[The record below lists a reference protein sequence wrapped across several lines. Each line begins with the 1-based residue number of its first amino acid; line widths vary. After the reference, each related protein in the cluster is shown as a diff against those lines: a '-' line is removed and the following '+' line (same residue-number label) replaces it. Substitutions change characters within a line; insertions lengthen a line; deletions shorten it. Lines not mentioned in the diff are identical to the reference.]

1 MVVQERY
8 QQKRKKMST
17 VNHYL
22 GNPKLKKANIQ
33 IDFSQE
39 EIQEVVR
46 CSKDIVYFC
55 ETYQK
60 IISID
65 EGLMPFAPYD
75 YQKEIMHSVNENRF
89 VICKMPRQTG
99 KTTTMVAVMLH
110 YALFNPD
117 FNIAILANKAATARE
132 ILGRL
137 QLAYENLPWFLQ
149 QGIVEWNKGSIILEN
164 GSKIFASSTSASAI
178 RGMSINL
185 VYLDEFAFVPSTVQ
199 DEFFSSV
206 YPTISSGRSSRVLI
220 TSTPNGMNMFYK
232 LWHDAEKGFN
242 DYATVSVNWW
252 DVPGRDEEWK
262 EQTIRNTSEKQF
274 AVEFECEFLGSSDTL
289 IDAHKLRHLVFENPI
304 EHNENL
310 KIFEKPIPE
319 HIYTLTADTSRGVGN
334 DYSAFVIFDVTQ
346 VPYKVVATYKSNTI
360 APVLYPKAIYNAA
373 RAYNNAQV
381 LIEINDIGQQ
391 VADILHNDLE
401 YESVISA
408 QWKGRAGQIVGG
420 GFGGGDS
427 QLGIRTTPAMK
438 RVGCAML
445 KTIVE
450 NDRMIINDF
459 DILSELTTFVANKRG
474 TNFEAEQGQN
484 DDLAMCLVFFA
495 WLTNQSYFKEL
506 TDIDI
511 RKNLYELNQQAIE
524 DQLVPFGII
533 DDGNVDDEWQEDDE
547 FKGGKRVTVEG
558 WDFEKESLF

>member
-1 MVVQERY
+1 
-8 QQKRKKMST
+8 MST

-65 EGLMPFAPYD
+65 EGLMPFEPYE

-206 YPTISSGRSSRVLI
+206 YPRISSGRSSRVLI

-381 LIEINDIGQQ
+381 LVEINDIGQQ

-401 YESVISA
+401 YESIISA

>member
-1 MVVQERY
+1 
-8 QQKRKKMST
+8 MST

-65 EGLMPFAPYD
+65 EGLMPFEPYD

-381 LIEINDIGQQ
+381 LVEINDIGQQ

-547 FKGGKRVTVEG
+547 FKGGKRVTAEG

>member
-1 MVVQERY
+1 
-8 QQKRKKMST
+8 
-17 VNHYL
+17 
-22 GNPKLKKANIQ
+22 
-33 IDFSQE
+33 
-39 EIQEVVR
+39 
-46 CSKDIVYFC
+46 
-55 ETYQK
+55 
-60 IISID
+60 
-65 EGLMPFAPYD
+65 
-75 YQKEIMHSVNENRF
+75 
-89 VICKMPRQTG
+89 
-99 KTTTMVAVMLH
+99 
-110 YALFNPD
+110 
-117 FNIAILANKAATARE
+117 
-132 ILGRL
+132 
-137 QLAYENLPWFLQ
+137 
-149 QGIVEWNKGSIILEN
+149 
-164 GSKIFASSTSASAI
+164 
-178 RGMSINL
+178 
-185 VYLDEFAFVPSTVQ
+185 
-199 DEFFSSV
+199 
-206 YPTISSGRSSRVLI
+206 
-220 TSTPNGMNMFYK
+220 MFYK

-252 DVPGRDEEWK
+252 DVPGRDEAWK

-289 IDAHKLRHLVFENPI
+289 IDAHKLRHLVFENPL

-310 KIFEKPIPE
+310 KIFAKPEPE
-319 HIYTLTADTSRGVGN
+319 RIYTLTADTSRGVGN
-334 DYSAFVIFDVTQ
+334 DYSAFVIFDVTE
-346 VPYKVVATYKSNTI
+346 VPYKVVATYRSNTI

-391 VADILHNDLE
+391 VAHILHNDLE
-401 YESVISA
+401 YESIISA

-495 WLTNQSYFKEL
+495 WLTNQAYFKEL

-524 DQLVPFGII
+524 DQLTPFGII

>member
-1 MVVQERY
+1 
-8 QQKRKKMST
+8 MSNPI
-17 VNHYL
+17 NHYL
-22 GNPKLKKANIQ
+22 GNPKLKKANIT
-33 IDFSQE
+33 IDFSKE
-39 EIQEVVR
+39 EIQEVVK
-46 CSKDIVYFC
+46 CSKDIIYFC
-55 ETYQK
+55 EKYLK
-60 IISID
+60 IINID
-65 EGLMPFAPYD
+65 EGLMPYEPYD
-75 YQKEIMHSVNENRF
+75 YQKQIMHEVAANRF

-99 KTTTMVAVMLH
+99 KTTTMVAIMLH

-117 FNIAILANKAATARE
+117 FNIAILANKSATARE

-149 QGIVEWNKGSIILEN
+149 QGIVEWNKGNIVLEN

-185 VYLDEFAFVPSTVQ
+185 VYLDEFAFVPTTVQ
-199 DEFFSSV
+199 EEFFNSV

-232 LWHDAEKGFN
+232 LWHDAEKGYN

-274 AVEFECEFLGSSDTL
+274 AVEFECEFLGSSSTL
-289 IDAHKLRHLVFENPI
+289 IDPHKLRHLVFENPL
-304 EHNENL
+304 EHNESL
-310 KIFEKPIPE
+310 KIFEKPKPE
-319 HIYTLTADTSRGVGN
+319 HIYTITADTSRGVGN
-334 DYSAFVIFDVTQ
+334 DYSAFTVIDVTK
-346 VPYKVVATYKSNTI
+346 VPYKVVATYRNNTI

-373 RAYNNAQV
+373 RAYNNAHV

-391 VADILHNDLE
+391 VADILHHDME
-401 YESVISA
+401 YEAIMSA

-438 RVGCAML
+438 RIGCSML

-450 NDRMIINDF
+450 NDRLVINDF

-474 TNFEAEQGQN
+474 TNFEAEQGQT

-495 WLTNQSYFKEL
+495 WLTNQDYFKEL

-511 RKNLYELNQQAIE
+511 RKNLYELNQQAME

-533 DDGNVDDEWQEDDE
+533 DDGNTNDELQDDDE
-547 FKGGKRVTVEG
+547 FKGGTRVAVEG
-558 WDFEKESLF
+558 CD

>member
-1 MVVQERY
+1 
-8 QQKRKKMST
+8 MSNPI
-17 VNHYL
+17 NHYL
-22 GNPKLKKANIQ
+22 GNPKLKKANIT
-33 IDFSQE
+33 IDFSKE
-39 EIQEVVR
+39 EIQEVVK
-46 CSKDIVYFC
+46 CSKDIIYFC
-55 ETYQK
+55 EKYLK
-60 IISID
+60 IINID
-65 EGLMPFAPYD
+65 EGLMPYEPYD
-75 YQKEIMHSVNENRF
+75 YQKQIMHEVAANRF

-99 KTTTMVAVMLH
+99 KTTTMVAIMLH

-117 FNIAILANKAATARE
+117 FNIAILANKSATARE

-149 QGIVEWNKGSIILEN
+149 QGIVEWNKGNIVLEN

-185 VYLDEFAFVPSTVQ
+185 VYLDEFAFVPTTVQ
-199 DEFFSSV
+199 EEFFNSV

-232 LWHDAEKGFN
+232 LWHDAEKGYN

-274 AVEFECEFLGSSDTL
+274 AVEFECEFLGSSSTL
-289 IDAHKLRHLVFENPI
+289 IDPHKLRHLVFENPL
-304 EHNENL
+304 EHNESL
-310 KIFEKPIPE
+310 KIFEKPKPE
-319 HIYTLTADTSRGVGN
+319 HIYTITADTSRGVGN
-334 DYSAFVIFDVTQ
+334 DYSAFTVIDVTK
-346 VPYKVVATYKSNTI
+346 VPYKVVATYRNNTI

-373 RAYNNAQV
+373 RAYNNAHV

-391 VADILHNDLE
+391 VADILHHDME
-401 YESVISA
+401 YEAIMSA

-438 RVGCAML
+438 RIGCSML

-450 NDRMIINDF
+450 NDRLVINDF

-474 TNFEAEQGQN
+474 TNFEAEQGQT

-495 WLTNQSYFKEL
+495 WLTNQDYFKEL

-511 RKNLYELNQQAIE
+511 RKNLYELNQQAME

-533 DDGNVDDEWQEDDE
+533 DDGNTNDEWQDDDE
-547 FKGGKRVTVEG
+547 FKGGTRVAVEG
-558 WDFEKESLF
+558 WDYEGNEEFKSLF

>member
-1 MVVQERY
+1 
-8 QQKRKKMST
+8 MST

-65 EGLMPFAPYD
+65 EGLMPFEPYE

-381 LIEINDIGQQ
+381 LVEINDIGQQ

>member
-1 MVVQERY
+1 MVVQEKY
-8 QQKRKKMST
+8 QLQRKKMST

-55 ETYQK
+55 EKYQK

-65 EGLMPFAPYD
+65 EGLMPFEPYD
-75 YQKEIMHSVNENRF
+75 YQKNIMRTVDANRF

-149 QGIVEWNKGSIILEN
+149 QGVVEWNKGSIILEN

-206 YPTISSGRSSRVLI
+206 YPTISSGRTSRVLI

-252 DVPGRDEEWK
+252 DVPGRDEAWK

-289 IDAHKLRHLVFENPI
+289 IDAHKLRHLVFENPL

-310 KIFEKPIPE
+310 KIFAKPEPE
-319 HIYTLTADTSRGVGN
+319 RIYTLTADTSRGVGN
-334 DYSAFVIFDVTQ
+334 DYSAFVVFDVTE
-346 VPYKVVATYKSNTI
+346 VPYKVVATYRSNTI

-401 YESVISA
+401 YESIISA

-495 WLTNQSYFKEL
+495 WLTNQAYFKEL

>member
-1 MVVQERY
+1 
-8 QQKRKKMST
+8 MSNPI
-17 VNHYL
+17 NHYL
-22 GNPKLKKANIQ
+22 GNPKLKKANIT
-33 IDFSQE
+33 IDFSKE
-39 EIQEVVR
+39 EIQEVVK
-46 CSKDIVYFC
+46 CSKDIIYFC
-55 ETYQK
+55 EKYLK
-60 IISID
+60 IINID
-65 EGLMPFAPYD
+65 EGLMPYEPYD
-75 YQKEIMHSVNENRF
+75 YQKQIMHEVAANRF

-99 KTTTMVAVMLH
+99 KTTTMVAIMLH

-117 FNIAILANKAATARE
+117 FNIAILANKSATARE

-149 QGIVEWNKGSIILEN
+149 QGIVEWNKGNIVLEN

-185 VYLDEFAFVPSTVQ
+185 VYLDEFAFVPTTVQ
-199 DEFFSSV
+199 EEFFNSV

-232 LWHDAEKGFN
+232 LWHDAEKGYN

-274 AVEFECEFLGSSDTL
+274 AVEFECEFLGSSSTL
-289 IDAHKLRHLVFENPI
+289 IDPHKLRHLVFENPL
-304 EHNENL
+304 EHNESL
-310 KIFEKPIPE
+310 KIFEKPKPE
-319 HIYTLTADTSRGVGN
+319 HIYTITADTSRGVGN
-334 DYSAFVIFDVTQ
+334 DYSAFTVIDVTK
-346 VPYKVVATYKSNTI
+346 VPYKVVATYRNNTI

-373 RAYNNAQV
+373 RAYNNAHV

-391 VADILHNDLE
+391 VADILHHDME
-401 YESVISA
+401 YEAIMSA

-438 RVGCAML
+438 RIGCSML

-450 NDRMIINDF
+450 NDRLVINDF

-474 TNFEAEQGQN
+474 TNFEAEQGQT

-495 WLTNQSYFKEL
+495 WLTNQDYFKEL

-511 RKNLYELNQQAIE
+511 RKNLYELNQQAME

-533 DDGNVDDEWQEDDE
+533 DDGNTNDEWQDDDE
-547 FKGGKRVTVEG
+547 FKGGTRVAVEG
-558 WDFEKESLF
+558 WDYEGNDEYKSLF

>member
-1 MVVQERY
+1 
-8 QQKRKKMST
+8 MSKPI
-17 VNHYL
+17 NHYL
-22 GNPKLKKANIQ
+22 GNPKLKKANIT
-33 IDFSQE
+33 IDFSKE
-39 EIQEVVR
+39 EIQEVVK
-46 CSKDIVYFC
+46 CSKDIIYFC
-55 ETYQK
+55 EKYLK
-60 IISID
+60 IINID
-65 EGLMPFAPYD
+65 EGLMPYEPYD
-75 YQKEIMHSVNENRF
+75 YQKQIMHEVNANRF

-99 KTTTMVAVMLH
+99 KTTTMVAIMLH

-117 FNIAILANKAATARE
+117 FNVAILANKSATARE

-149 QGIVEWNKGSIILEN
+149 QGIVEWNKGNIVLEN

-199 DEFFSSV
+199 EEFFNSV

-274 AVEFECEFLGSSDTL
+274 AVEFECEFLGSSSTL
-289 IDAHKLRHLVFENPI
+289 IDPHKLRHLVFENPL
-304 EHNENL
+304 EHNESL
-310 KIFEKPIPE
+310 KIFEKPKPE
-319 HIYTLTADTSRGVGN
+319 HIYTITADTSRGVGG
-334 DYSAFVIFDVTQ
+334 DYSAFAVIDVTK
-346 VPYKVVATYKSNTI
+346 VPYKVVATYRNNTI

-373 RAYNNAQV
+373 RAYNNAHV

-391 VADILHNDLE
+391 VADILHHDME
-401 YESVISA
+401 YEAIMSA

-438 RVGCAML
+438 RIGCSML

-450 NDRMIINDF
+450 NDRLIINDF

-474 TNFEAEQGQN
+474 TNFEAEPGQT

-495 WLTNQSYFKEL
+495 WLTNQEYFKEL

-511 RKNLYELNQQAIE
+511 RKNLYELNQQAME

-533 DDGNVDDEWQEDDE
+533 DDGNTNDEWQDDDE
-547 FKGGKRVTVEG
+547 FKGGTRVAVEG
-558 WDFEKESLF
+558 WDYEGNDEYKSLF

>member
-1 MVVQERY
+1 
-8 QQKRKKMST
+8 MSNPI
-17 VNHYL
+17 NHYL
-22 GNPKLKKANIQ
+22 GNPKLKKANIT
-33 IDFSQE
+33 IDFSKE
-39 EIQEVVR
+39 EIQEVVK
-46 CSKDIVYFC
+46 CSKDIIYFC
-55 ETYQK
+55 EKYLK
-60 IISID
+60 IINID
-65 EGLMPFAPYD
+65 EGLMPYDPYD
-75 YQKEIMHSVNENRF
+75 YQKQIMHEVAANRF

-99 KTTTMVAVMLH
+99 KTTTMVAIMLH

-117 FNIAILANKAATARE
+117 FNIAILANKSATARE

-149 QGIVEWNKGSIILEN
+149 QGIVEWNKGNIVLEN

-185 VYLDEFAFVPSTVQ
+185 VYLDEFAFVPTTVQ
-199 DEFFSSV
+199 EEFFNSV

-232 LWHDAEKGFN
+232 LWHDAEKGYN

-274 AVEFECEFLGSSDTL
+274 AVEFECEFLGSSSTL
-289 IDAHKLRHLVFENPI
+289 IDPHKLRHLVFENPL
-304 EHNENL
+304 EHNESL
-310 KIFEKPIPE
+310 KIFEKPKPE
-319 HIYTLTADTSRGVGN
+319 HIYTITADTSRGVGN
-334 DYSAFVIFDVTQ
+334 DYSAFTVIDVTK
-346 VPYKVVATYKSNTI
+346 VPYKVVATYRNNTI

-373 RAYNNAQV
+373 RAYNNAHV

-391 VADILHNDLE
+391 VADILHHDME
-401 YESVISA
+401 YEAIMSA

-438 RVGCAML
+438 RIGCSML

-450 NDRMIINDF
+450 NDRLVINDF

-474 TNFEAEQGQN
+474 TNFEAEQGQT

-495 WLTNQSYFKEL
+495 WLTNQDYFKEL

-511 RKNLYELNQQAIE
+511 RKNLYELNQQAME

-533 DDGNVDDEWQEDDE
+533 DDGNTNDEWQDDDE
-547 FKGGKRVTVEG
+547 FKGGTRVAVEG
-558 WDFEKESLF
+558 WDYEGNDEFKSLF

>member
-1 MVVQERY
+1 
-8 QQKRKKMST
+8 MST

-65 EGLMPFAPYD
+65 EGLMPFEPYD

-381 LIEINDIGQQ
+381 LVEINDIGQQ

-401 YESVISA
+401 YESIISA

-533 DDGNVDDEWQEDDE
+533 DDGNVDDKWQEDDE

>member
-206 YPTISSGRSSRVLI
+206 YPTISSGRTSRVLI

-252 DVPGRDEEWK
+252 DVPGRDEAWK

-289 IDAHKLRHLVFENPI
+289 IDAHKLRHLVFENPL

-346 VPYKVVATYKSNTI
+346 VPYKVVATYRSNTI

-401 YESVISA
+401 YESIISA

>member
-262 EQTIRNTSEKQF
+262 AQTIRNTSEKQF

-289 IDAHKLRHLVFENPI
+289 IDAHKLRHLVFENPL

-346 VPYKVVATYKSNTI
+346 VPYKVVATYRSNTI

-401 YESVISA
+401 YESIISA

>member
-1 MVVQERY
+1 
-8 QQKRKKMST
+8 MST

-65 EGLMPFAPYD
+65 EGLMPFEPYG

-199 DEFFSSV
+199 EEFFSSV

-252 DVPGRDEEWK
+252 DVPGRDEAWK

-274 AVEFECEFLGSSDTL
+274 AVEFECEFLGSSSTL
-289 IDAHKLRHLVFENPI
+289 IDAHKLRNLVFENPLQ
-304 EHNENL
+304 HNESL
-310 KIFEKPIPE
+310 KIFEKPIPD
-319 HIYTLTADTSRGVGN
+319 HIYALTADTSRGVGN

-346 VPYKVVATYKSNTI
+346 VPYKVVATYKNNTI

-373 RAYNNAQV
+373 RAYNDAQV

-401 YESVISA
+401 YESIISA
-408 QWKGRAGQIVGG
+408 QWKGRAGQIVGS
-420 GFGGGDS
+420 GFGGGGNS
-427 QLGIRTTPAMK
+427 QLGIRTTPSLK
-438 RVGCAML
+438 RIGCAML

-495 WLTNQSYFKEL
+495 WLTNQDYFKEL

-511 RKNLYELNQQAIE
+511 RKNLYELNQQAME

-533 DDGNVDDEWQEDDE
+533 EDGNTDNTWQEDDE
-547 FKGGKRVTVEG
+547 FKGGTRVTVEG
-558 WDFEKESLF
+558 WDHESESLF

>member
-1 MVVQERY
+1 
-8 QQKRKKMST
+8 MSNPI
-17 VNHYL
+17 NHYL
-22 GNPKLKKANIQ
+22 GNPKLKKANIT
-33 IDFSQE
+33 IDFSKE
-39 EIQEVVR
+39 EIQEVVK
-46 CSKDIVYFC
+46 CSKDIIYFC
-55 ETYQK
+55 EKYLK
-60 IISID
+60 IINID
-65 EGLMPFAPYD
+65 EGLMPYDPYD
-75 YQKEIMHSVNENRF
+75 YQKQIMHEVAANRF

-99 KTTTMVAVMLH
+99 KTTTMVAIMLH

-117 FNIAILANKAATARE
+117 FNIAILANKSATARE

-149 QGIVEWNKGSIILEN
+149 QGIVEWNKGNIVLEN

-199 DEFFSSV
+199 EEFFNSV

-232 LWHDAEKGFN
+232 LWHDAEKGYN

-274 AVEFECEFLGSSDTL
+274 AVEFECEFLGSSSTL
-289 IDAHKLRHLVFENPI
+289 IDPHKLRHLVFENPL
-304 EHNENL
+304 EHNESL
-310 KIFEKPIPE
+310 KIFEKPKPE
-319 HIYTLTADTSRGVGN
+319 HIYTITADTSRGVGN
-334 DYSAFVIFDVTQ
+334 DYSAFTVIDVTK
-346 VPYKVVATYKSNTI
+346 VPYKVVATYRNNTI

-373 RAYNNAQV
+373 RAYNNAHV

-391 VADILHNDLE
+391 VADILHHDME
-401 YESVISA
+401 YEAIMSA

-438 RVGCAML
+438 RIGCSML

-450 NDRMIINDF
+450 NDRLVINDF

-474 TNFEAEQGQN
+474 TNFEAEQGQT

-495 WLTNQSYFKEL
+495 WLTNQDYFKEL

-511 RKNLYELNQQAIE
+511 RKNLYELNQQAME

-533 DDGNVDDEWQEDDE
+533 DDGNTNDEWQDDDE
-547 FKGGKRVTVEG
+547 FKGGQRVAVEG
-558 WDFEKESLF
+558 WDYEGNEEFKSLF

>member
-1 MVVQERY
+1 
-8 QQKRKKMST
+8 MST

-65 EGLMPFAPYD
+65 EGLMPFEPYD

-381 LIEINDIGQQ
+381 LVEINDIGQQ

>member
-1 MVVQERY
+1 
-8 QQKRKKMST
+8 MSQI
-17 VNHYL
+17 NHYL
-22 GNPKLKKANIQ
+22 GNPKLKKANIT
-33 IDFSQE
+33 IDFSKE
-39 EIQEVVR
+39 EIQEVVK
-46 CSKDIVYFC
+46 CSKDIIYFC
-55 ETYQK
+55 EKYLK
-60 IISID
+60 IINID
-65 EGLMPFAPYD
+65 EGLMPYVPYD
-75 YQKEIMHSVNENRF
+75 YQKQIMHEVNDNRF

-99 KTTTMVAVMLH
+99 KTTTMVAIMLH

-117 FNIAILANKAATARE
+117 FNIAILANKSATARE

-149 QGIVEWNKGSIILEN
+149 QGIVEWNKGNIVLEN

-199 DEFFSSV
+199 EEFFNSV

-232 LWHDAEKGFN
+232 LWHDAEKGYN

-262 EQTIRNTSEKQF
+262 QQTIRNTSEKQF
-274 AVEFECEFLGSSDTL
+274 AVEFECEFLGSSSTL
-289 IDAHKLRHLVFENPI
+289 IDPHKLRHLVFENPL
-304 EHNENL
+304 EHNESL
-310 KIFEKPIPE
+310 KIFEKPKPE
-319 HIYTLTADTSRGVGN
+319 HIYTITADTSRGVGN
-334 DYSAFVIFDVTQ
+334 DYSAFTVVDVTE
-346 VPYKVVATYKSNTI
+346 VPYRVVATYRNNTI

-373 RAYNNAQV
+373 RAYNNAHV

-391 VADILHNDLE
+391 VADILHHDME
-401 YESVISA
+401 YESIISA

-420 GFGGGDS
+420 GFGGGES
-427 QLGIRTTPAMK
+427 TLGIRTTPSLK
-438 RVGCAML
+438 RIGCSML

-450 NDRMIINDF
+450 NDRLIINDF

-474 TNFEAEQGQN
+474 TNYEAEQGQT

-495 WLTNQSYFKEL
+495 WLTNQDYFKEL

-511 RKNLYELNQQAIE
+511 RKNLYELNQQAME

-533 DDGNVDDEWQEDDE
+533 DDGNTNDEWQDDDE
-547 FKGGKRVTVEG
+547 FKGGQRVAVEG
-558 WDFEKESLF
+558 WDYESSDEYKSLF

>member
-1 MVVQERY
+1 
-8 QQKRKKMST
+8 MST

-65 EGLMPFAPYD
+65 EGLMPFEPYE

-262 EQTIRNTSEKQF
+262 AQTIRNTSEKQF

-289 IDAHKLRHLVFENPI
+289 IDAHKLRHLVFENPL

-346 VPYKVVATYKSNTI
+346 VPYKVVATYRSNTI

-401 YESVISA
+401 YESIISA

-420 GFGGGDS
+420 GFARGDS

-474 TNFEAEQGQN
+474 TNFEAEQGQT